1 MTSQKIQ
8 IRGKPLTPSPQQLTF
23 DFPIP
28 DGFHAFMRVAACIY
42 DSGVG
47 DSMDIQLPDGTML
60 RVKASAEVL
69 RLNPTGHRWWLC
81 TLHFR
86 TLSHGVLFEPL
97 HLQRIEPLE
106 SNREAANQP
115 RWSAI
120 GEVTRCDPIHRLV
133 TILVYPELAR
143 ATPFLI
149 SAFLEIKQV
158 LPSKSEFVHLV
169 GSLYDK
175 KLIVEVLANRNL
187 EIPERW
193 KNWKAN
199 ERNQKIL

>member
-81 TLHFR
+81 TLH
-86 TLSHGVLFEPL
+86 
-97 HLQRIEPLE
+97 LQRIEPLE
-106 SNREAANQP
+106 SNQEAANQP

-120 GEVTRCDPIHRLV
+120 GEVTRCDPIQHMI
-133 TILVYPELAR
+133 TIRIYPELAR

-149 SAFLEIKQV
+149 SAFLETKQV

-187 EIPERW
+187 VIPERW

-199 ERNQKIL
+199 ERTQKIL

>member
-1 MTSQKIQ
+1 MTSHKIQ
-8 IRGKPLTPSPQQLTF
+8 TRGKQLTTPPQQLTF

-28 DGFHAFMRVAACIY
+28 DGFHAFMRAVACIY

-47 DSMDIQLPDGTML
+47 DSMDIQFPDGTML

-69 RLNPTGHRWWLC
+69 RLNPTGHHWWVC

-86 TLSHGVLFEPL
+86 TLSNGVLFEPL

-106 SNREAANQP
+106 SVQKVVHQS
-115 RWSAI
+115 RWSAV
-120 GEVTRCDPIHRLV
+120 GQVTKVDPIQPMV
-133 TILVYPELAR
+133 TIRVYPEQAR

-149 SAFLEIKQV
+149 SAYLSLEQV
-158 LPSKSEFVHLV
+158 LPSKNKFIHLV
-169 GSLYDK
+169 GSLNQK
-175 KLIVEVLANRNL
+175 RLVVEVLTSRTL

-193 KNWKAN
+193 HNWKAN
-199 ERNQKIL
+199 